1 MQLKFL
7 SFKFIIQGD
16 YHDNQ
21 IYYII
26 IIDIT
31 QIIDRALNPNLSSPF
46 LSKYIE
52 VDRMDQIGL
61 KTEVDRIG
69 PK

>member
-46 LSKYIE
+46 LSKYTK
-52 VDRMDQIGL
+52 VDRMDQIRL
-61 KTEVDRIG
+61 KIEVDRIG